1 MDWFFKIVDKGI
13 VFEDDIQIT
22 HESLNFFNYWLAKT
36 DEYVISAFSIPET
49 SKPWLS
55 KHGSVWGWACNGKIW
70 KSYRENLDKKF
81 KFKALR
87 SFESFKEFF
96 VLLTWFFQSNL
107 KRIDT
112 WDFDW
117 NLYRRANNIY
127 TVMPPKSLVTNI
139 GFSSKGTHTK
149 TDIPYWMPS
158 IMNISDLDIE
168 RTQALGAENR
178 LSTMTAG
185 QEARATET
193 NRALQERA
201 TSAQIAGQQERQI
214 GLRGQE
220 ERAILRTQG
229 TESRDLRR
237 TEGQQT
243 RLTEQRR
250 GLEQRA
256 GIRETGLQDRLGQVE
271 AGRQQRAGIRTTGQE
286 QRASTRVTG
295 EEERAGIRTT
305 GQETRATT
313 RVTGQEQR
321 AGIRTTGE
329 QDRALRRT
337 SGEETRATTRVT
349 GEEQRAGIRTTG
361 QEERAT
367 VSRTAAEQRSTELQ
381 REMFRRYKENR
392 DFEQARGSYR
402 V

>member
-1 MDWFFKIVDKGI
+1 MATKKLNILLIHFNRPELLKSQLSSLEKIQDYNFHVFLSIDGPRNQNNDDLKARSEFIKILNNEGNLNIKLNLINENLGCKKGVESGLDWFFKIVDKGI

-168 RTQALGAENR
+168 NKNIKFSKTLEKEYFFHKYSKVPYRFVLSELIKSFLFRIMER
-178 LSTMTAG
+178 LK
-185 QEARATET
+185 
-193 NRALQERA
+193 
-201 TSAQIAGQQERQI
+201 II
-214 GLRGQE
+214 
-220 ERAILRTQG
+220 
-229 TESRDLRR
+229 
-237 TEGQQT
+237 
-243 RLTEQRR
+243 
-250 GLEQRA
+250 
-256 GIRETGLQDRLGQVE
+256 
-271 AGRQQRAGIRTTGQE
+271 
-286 QRASTRVTG
+286 
-295 EEERAGIRTT
+295 
-305 GQETRATT
+305 
-313 RVTGQEQR
+313 
-321 AGIRTTGE
+321 
-329 QDRALRRT
+329 
-337 SGEETRATTRVT
+337 
-349 GEEQRAGIRTTG
+349 
-361 QEERAT
+361 
-367 VSRTAAEQRSTELQ
+367 
-381 REMFRRYKENR
+381 
-392 DFEQARGSYR
+392 
-402 V
+402 